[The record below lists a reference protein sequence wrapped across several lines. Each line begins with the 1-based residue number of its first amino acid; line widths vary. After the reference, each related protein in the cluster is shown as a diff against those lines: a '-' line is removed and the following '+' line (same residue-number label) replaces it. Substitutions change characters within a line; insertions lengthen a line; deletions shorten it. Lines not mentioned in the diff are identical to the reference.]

1 MNNSRLKR
9 VRKTPEGAPMQPDSV
24 GARPMPKGRNAAPSR
39 TTRPQV
45 DAKSRER
52 AARDSAM
59 AKASQALDVPTEAL
73 EGFSL
78 EELQVL
84 PKAMAKLDAVVAQRK
99 ASESMVKRGVG
110 EALRKLDFPGEKAR
124 PQMDDDLKREMT
136 IRQKRR

>member
-1 MNNSRLKR
+1 
-9 VRKTPEGAPMQPDSV
+9 MQPDSV